1 MRKAQSQALASRPY
15 SRKLQSTLITIAALA
30 GDAGHPLLDDH
41 GQGREVVLLVST
53 DKSLAGS
60 LNSNLFRGTLQ
71 YLENLENP
79 QFIIAGQKARR
90 FVIGTG
96 RELIAEFNN
105 IPDPVS
111 YLDSLPISNMIIDGF
126 ISLKFKS
133 VHIVYMDFITTL
145 VQKVRGF
152 QLLPLTRDW
161 QFIVES
167 AEEALEARVPEKITY
182 LFEPS
187 DEKIL
192 AWLLPYYIELIVYQV
207 LVEARASEHSARMV
221 SMKNASDNATDIIED
236 LTLSYNKARQAGIT
250 AELLDNITASL
261 IVKQ

>member
-1 MRKAQSQALASRPY
+1 
-15 SRKLQSTLITIAALA
+15 
-30 GDAGHPLLDDH
+30 
-41 GQGREVVLLVST
+41 
-53 DKSLAGS
+53 
-60 LNSNLFRGTLQ
+60 
-71 YLENLENP
+71 
-79 QFIIAGQKARR
+79 
-90 FVIGTG
+90 
-96 RELIAEFNN
+96 
-105 IPDPVS
+105 
-111 YLDSLPISNMIIDGF
+111 MIIDGF